1 MADRL
6 TRPVPPDLNGER
18 VDRIVAVLGD
28 MSRSTA
34 RALVETAEVTVDGAS
49 VTSPRLRLDE
59 GQSVSFPAALP
70 VPEMEPEPV
79 EFGIAYEDSD
89 LLVVDKPAGLVVHPG
104 AGRREGT
111 LAAGILHRHP
121 DVEGVGDPG
130 RWGLV
135 HRLDRDTSGLMVVA
149 LTEAAYSGLRQQVA
163 SRSIEREYLALV
175 DGAFPVPTGTIDA
188 PISRDPARPT
198 RRRVNAEGR
207 PARTHY
213 EVEQGFPES
222 RMTLLRVRLETGRT
236 HQIRVHLTAIDHPL
250 AGDRVYRP
258 GPDRVPTPRVF
269 LHACRLAFTHPVSGQ
284 PLSFESPLPDDL
296 AQVLA
301 TLS

>member
-6 TRPVPPDLNGER
+6 TRPVPEDLDGER

-28 MSRSTA
+28 MSRSAA
-34 RALVETAEVTVDGAS
+34 RALVEAGEVAVDGTS
-49 VTSPRLRLDE
+49 VTSPRLRLNE
-59 GQSVSFPAALP
+59 GRSVTFPDALP
-70 VPEMEPEPV
+70 LPEMEPEPV
-79 EFGIAYEDSD
+79 EFGIAHEDSD

-104 AGRREGT
+104 AGQREGT

-121 DVEGVGDPG
+121 EVEGVGDPG

-149 LTEAAYSGLRQQVA
+149 LTEAAYSDLRQQVA
-163 SRSIEREYLALV
+163 SRSIQREYLALV
-175 DGAFPVPTGTIDA
+175 DGSFPVPTGTIDA

-198 RRRVNAEGR
+198 RRRVDPEGR

-213 EVEQGFPES
+213 EVEQGFPEA

-236 HQIRVHLTAIDHPL
+236 HQIRVHLAAIDHPL

-269 LHACRLAFTHPVSGQ
+269 LHACRLAFTHPVSGE
-284 PLSFESPLPDDL
+284 PLAFESPLPDHL
-296 AQVLA
+296 AQALEGLA
-301 TLS
+301 